1 MSHRFVA
8 AQLKMCFVCFSFK
21 RATSAIPNYESTGA
35 ALFFLKLVKFYLIYY
50 LFAYILNAH
59 INPHTNM
66 LLYVHTY
73 RHCVFSLLCS
83 GFIFCTF
90 CQFLL
95 TSRHM
100 LPALGEG
107 SIAVGFKGSR
117 DVISSRLKPF
127 QVNEKAVIG
136 L

>member
-1 MSHRFVA
+1 MLF
-8 AQLKMCFVCFSFK
+8 FFK
-21 RATSAIPNYESTGA
+21 RATSAIPNYKSTGA
-35 ALFFLKLVKFYLIYY
+35 VLFSQVGEVLPHL
-50 LFAYILNAH
+50 LFVCIR
-59 INPHTNM
+59 IKHTYKPM
-66 LLYVHTY
+66 HKYMHAHTY

-83 GFIFCTF
+83 GFIFCPS
-90 CQFLL
+90 CQLLL
-95 TSRHM
+95 TSRRV

-107 SIAVGFKGSR
+107 CVAVGFKGSG